1 MLQRLE
7 MVGVGPA
14 SKLALDFAPR
24 VNLLTGDNG
33 LGKSFALETAWWM
46 LVHRGRSPLPG
57 VHGAESKLARVVL
70 DATLNGSRRQ
80 TTARFS
86 PKTWR
91 WTLGPFDRDQADP
104 GYEPGP
110 AVAAGV
116 AIITRADGSASVWDE
131 ARNTLFALGEV
142 ATQAIPVYSFTRD
155 EVWDGLTLDG
165 RSLCNGL
172 LRDWVSWQQRGS
184 DEFRALVAALEG
196 LSPTDEPIRPSTPVR
211 LSPTDA
217 LDYPA
222 IQLSTGIV
230 PVTHT
235 SAGMQRVLS
244 IAYALVWSVFEHQR
258 AATLMQGAPTSELLL
273 MVDEIEAHLH
283 PRWQRVILPALLRV
297 VKALASSMRVQLIV
311 STHSPLVLAS
321 MEGEFDAAQDALFDF
336 DLVPR
341 EGDGPRADVEVRKLD
356 WRARGDANQWL
367 TSEVFDLK
375 QPGSLRREQA
385 LERAKAA
392 LRQPG
397 LSAEEVR
404 EIHRELHAVLGDTDP
419 FWARWEARA
428 KAAGIDP

>member
-1 MLQRLE
+1 M
-7 MVGVGPA
+7 
-14 SKLALDFAPR
+14 S
-24 VNLLTGDNG
+24 
-33 LGKSFALETAWWM
+33 
-46 LVHRGRSPLPG
+46 
-57 VHGAESKLARVVL
+57 
-70 DATLNGSRRQ
+70 
-80 TTARFS
+80 
-86 PKTWR
+86 
-91 WTLGPFDRDQADP
+91 
-104 GYEPGP
+104 
-110 AVAAGV
+110 
-116 AIITRADGSASVWDE
+116 AI
-131 ARNTLFALGEV
+131 
-142 ATQAIPVYSFTRD
+142 
-155 EVWDGLTLDG
+155 
-165 RSLCNGL
+165 
-172 LRDWVSWQQRGS
+172 
-184 DEFRALVAALEG
+184 EG
-196 LSPTDEPIRPSTPVR
+196 LSPTGETIRPTAPMR
-211 LSPTDA
+211 LSPADA

-230 PVTHT
+230 PVTHA

-244 IAYALVWSVFEHQR
+244 LAYALVWTVYEHQR
-258 AATLMQGAPTSELLL
+258 AATLLKRAPANELVL

-297 VKALASSMRVQLIV
+297 VKALAPSMQVQLIV

-321 MEGEFDAAQDALFDF
+321 MEGEFDDAQDALFDF

-397 LSAEEVR
+397 LAPEEVR
-404 EIHRELHAVLGDTDP
+404 EIHHELHAVLGDTDP